1 MHAANISNSS
11 LMRTKSISHF
21 MCNIR
26 NSVRG
31 STDYSN
37 PSSGRFLCRCQVFLL
52 VKFLSSFLKTWPK
65 LDFFSFLCH
74 FFQIRYQVFPE
85 KLDIA
90 IVKLV
95 KFYQS
100 WPTWHITTTWYND
113 YINNS
118 SVSVRENSQLIF
130 RLDNFLLFVTWS
142 WTFWCIYHVLIFP
155 KSKFKIVDILMN
167 SRAYTF
173 GLKLPS

>member
-1 MHAANISNSS
+1 MS
-11 LMRTKSISHF
+11 
-21 MCNIR
+21 
-26 NSVRG
+26 
-31 STDYSN
+31 
-37 PSSGRFLCRCQVFLL
+37 
-52 VKFLSSFLKTWPK
+52 LSSFFIGQVFVK
-65 LDFFSFLCH
+65 FFENLTKNWFFFWLMS

-155 KSKFKIVDILMN
+155 KSKFKIFDILMN

-173 GLKLPS
+173 GLKFPS

>member
-1 MHAANISNSS
+1 MSS
-11 LMRTKSISHF
+11 KEAETYH
-21 MCNIR
+21 
-26 NSVRG
+26 
-31 STDYSN
+31 
-37 PSSGRFLCRCQVFLL
+37 SGRFLS
-52 VKFLSSFLKTWPK
+52 LSSFFIGQVFVKFFENLTKTW
-65 LDFFSFLCH
+65 FFSVLCH
-74 FFQIRYQVFPE
+74 FFKSRFSE
-85 KLDIA
+85 LDIA

-155 KSKFKIVDILMN
+155 KSKFKIFDILMN